1 MENVMSEMKTKM
13 DKSLDA
19 LSRELGKLQTGR
31 ASISIL
37 DGVLVDAYGSQ
48 TPLSQLATLSAP
60 EPSLITVGPYDMTQ
74 LQAVEK
80 AIANAGL
87 GLNPS
92 NDGKIIR
99 IPIPSLNEE
108 RRKELVKVAKKS
120 GEDCKI
126 SIRNARRDANE
137 ALKKLEK
144 DKELSEDELKKAQ
157 DSVQHETDTEIKA
170 VEAQIV
176 KKESEIMEI

>member
-1 MENVMSEMKTKM
+1 MKNVMSEMKTKM
-13 DKSLDA
+13 DNSLDA
-19 LSRELGKLQTGR
+19 LKRDLGKLQTGR

-37 DGVLVDAYGSQ
+37 DGILVDAYGSQ
-48 TPLSQLATLSAP
+48 TPLSQLGSLSAP
-60 EPSLITVGPYDMTQ
+60 EPSLLTIAPYDVTQ
-74 LQAVEK
+74 LQAIEK

-87 GLNPS
+87 GLNPA

-108 RRKELVKVAKKS
+108 RRKELVKVSKKS

-126 SIRNARRDANE
+126 SIRNARREANE

-144 DKELSEDELKKAQ
+144 DKELSQDDLKKAQ
-157 DSVQHETDTEIKA
+157 DRVQQETDREIKSVDSM
-170 VEAQIV
+170 VES
-176 KKESEIMEI
+176 KEAEIMEI

>member
-1 MENVMSEMKTKM
+1 METVMKDMKSKM
-13 DKSLDA
+13 DSSLDA
-19 LSRELGKLQTGR
+19 LKRGLGKLQTGR

-37 DGVLVDAYGSQ
+37 DGILVDAYGSQ
-48 TPLSQLATLSAP
+48 TPLSQLGTLSAP
-60 EPSLITVGPYDMTQ
+60 EPSLLTIGPYDVTQ
-74 LQAVEK
+74 LQAIEK

-87 GLNPS
+87 GLNPA

-126 SIRNARRDANE
+126 SIRNARRDAND

-157 DSVQHETDTEIKA
+157 EKVQQETDSEIKA
-170 VEAQIV
+170 VDVQV
-176 KKESEIMEI
+176 GKKESEIMEI